1 MAAHSAR
8 AMRPYDLEV
17 SAIATPPQVLY
28 ETMSM
33 RADDT
38 TSVPVLD
45 YMLATWFAW
54 YQEDGRT
61 PDWSRFRPFAHP
73 RVLPHI
79 SLYEQIGLRYRCSL
93 VGEEAGRYMPV
104 RMAGKM
110 LDEAMPPENL
120 ADATRRMSTA
130 LSSGVPNFVEKTMA
144 WQPGHDLRTYRTLQ
158 IPFVGQGETNSR
170 VMVVMNF
177 RSERV

>member
-1 MAAHSAR
+1 MAGHAAR
-8 AMRPYDLEV
+8 AMRPYDLSSNDV
-17 SAIATPPQVLY
+17 ATPPRVLR
-28 ETMSM
+28 EVMSIT
-33 RADDT
+33 ADDT
-38 TSVPVLD
+38 TSVPILD
-45 YMLATWFAW
+45 YMLAVWFAW
-54 YQEDGRT
+54 YQEDGHT
-61 PDWSRFRPFAHP
+61 PDWARFRPFAHP

-144 WQPGHDLRTYRTLQ
+144 WQPGHDLRIYRTLQ
-158 IPFVGQGETNSR
+158 LPFVGQGGANSR
-170 VMVVMNF
+170 VMIVMNF
-177 RSERV
+177 RSQRV